1 MRGATGRR
9 GTGSEVMPTSAPPRL
24 GDPSRVALLL
34 DFDGTLVDIAPAP
47 ELVVVPEVL
56 RESLLALRRRLDG
69 AVAIVTGRPLHEVD
83 QFLPGVP
90 YAVAAEHG
98 AVIRHGPRD
107 APQQIELPPM
117 PPHWHVQAE
126 AAARLHEGVRV
137 ERKKTGFVLHYRA
150 APDAGEAMRSLL
162 DGLVAEDPERFHV
175 MAAKM
180 AWEVRAHGADKGSAV
195 AALMAE
201 APFAGR
207 RPVFIGDDVTDQY
220 GIDAARAMG
229 GLGLMVP
236 DVFGEPA
243 DVREWL
249 RRLAAAEGDAWDA

>member
-1 MRGATGRR
+1 
-9 GTGSEVMPTSAPPRL
+9 MPVSAPPRL
-24 GDPSRVALLL
+24 DDPSRVALLL

-47 ELVVVPEVL
+47 ELVVVADTL
-56 RESLLALRRRLDG
+56 KDSLLALRRKLDG

-83 QFLPGVP
+83 QFLPAIP

-98 AVIRHGPRD
+98 AVIRHEPRA
-107 APQQIELPPM
+107 APRLIPLPPI
-117 PPHWHVQAE
+117 PAHWLNAAQAE
-126 AAARLHEGVRV
+126 ADLYEGVRV

-150 APDAGEAMRSLL
+150 APDAGPALRRLL
-162 DGLVAEDPERFHV
+162 DRLVSEDPERFHV

-195 AALMAE
+195 EALMAA

-220 GIDAARAMG
+220 GIDAARALG
-229 GLGLMVP
+229 GIGLMVP

-243 DVREWL
+243 DVRDWL
-249 RRLAAAEGDAWDA
+249 RRLAAAEGDVWGA